1 MDENM
6 KAEKLVEKVLKAGE
20 EICWRGEAVPFKL
33 VEKDSRKSLVIRSI
47 VGGLGSIL
55 MLGSCFINGDGKWG
69 FPLLIVALL
78 LLMIFAPLLEA
89 SSLREYRYFLTDQRA
104 IMVTDDGTV
113 YCMDLKYVDQVT
125 VMEGQTT
132 GDSLVLGSAMLRD
145 MKKQQLRFLAAHP
158 RETPVTLEGN
168 LGAGMVFYSIGN
180 ADSAK
185 AYLSTLCCN

>member
-89 SSLREYRYFLTDQRA
+89 NSLREYRYFLTDQRA

-113 YCMDLKYVDQVT
+113 FGYLPKEEVEIARSMY
-125 VMEGQTT
+125 
-132 GDSLVLGSAMLRD
+132 
-145 MKKQQLRFLAAHP
+145 
-158 RETPVTLEGN
+158 
-168 LGAGMVFYSIGN
+168 
-180 ADSAK
+180 
-185 AYLSTLCCN
+185 YLSDLLIRSDNVDGKEIA